1 MNFNLR
7 TMSTLLSNPIIEI
20 LRIQLQNTAQ
30 PQPQEKG
37 KKSPLTSRRTPSLG
51 AMEDPW
57 GPEVP

>member
-1 MNFNLR
+1 MHFKLC
-7 TMSTLLSNPIIEI
+7 TVSPPLSNPIIEI

-51 AMEDPW
+51 GMEDP
-57 GPEVP
+57 